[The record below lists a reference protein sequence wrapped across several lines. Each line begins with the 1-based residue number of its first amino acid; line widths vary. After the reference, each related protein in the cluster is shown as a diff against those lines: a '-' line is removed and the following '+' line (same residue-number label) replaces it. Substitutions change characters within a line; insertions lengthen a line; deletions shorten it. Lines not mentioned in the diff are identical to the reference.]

1 MKSAHATTALSGLLL
16 VLTAAVAGQAVSA
29 PFPSAAQES
38 AFMLAE
44 GGSSYLLDYRM
55 EREDRHQ
62 NRGDESQGFARM
74 LERKPTAAGPQSQFE
89 GDRSTMQSEQQYK
102 SPIHR
107 DRSEYGL
114 H

>member
-1 MKSAHATTALSGLLL
+1 MKSAHAKTGLSGLLL
-16 VLTAAVAGQAVSA
+16 VLTAAIAGQAVSA
-29 PFPSAAQES
+29 PFPSAEQES

-44 GGSSYLLDYRM
+44 GGSNYLLDYRM
-55 EREDRHQ
+55 QREDRYQ

-74 LERKPTAAGPQSQFE
+74 LERKPTAAGPQFQIES
-89 GDRSTMQSEQQYK
+89 DRSTMQSEPSFK

-107 DRSEYGL
+107 DRVEYGL